1 MKEWKLPSWRNAI
14 QAATRFSNVQLVSSL
29 KGSSKVH
36 RYSHQVLYRSH
47 RVYKTEKWLPMH
59 YPQEHR
65 FHVLILKCLDTL
77 YRSQCKN
84 IGTLCATETTKFSLN
99 ELCPPLMWLPPVW
112 QQRHC
117 KEAFWSHQ
125 LQKVSNKEIACL
137 VNRYMSD
144 RGNLAI
150 NLKAK

>member
-77 YRSQCKN
+77 YSSQCKN
-84 IGTLCATETTKFSLN
+84 IGTLCAIETTKFSLN
-99 ELCPPLMWLPPVW
+99 ELCPLLCGYH
-112 QQRHC
+112 RC
-117 KEAFWSHQ
+117 G
-125 LQKVSNKEIACL
+125 SNDIA
-137 VNRYMSD
+137 RKHSD
-144 RGNLAI
+144 RTNFRKWVTKKLHVLLTDI
-150 NLKAK
+150 QVIEEM